1 MKKTIKTLKLKK
13 PIKNIKTKMAKK
25 IKKQI
30 IKKKSSSL
38 LTQSNVKELLLN
50 KEQLKIKLAG
60 SSSRSDKKSDVFF
73 DNLISVEELAVI
85 FRLAPQTIRNWVA
98 LRKIP
103 YVKLGRRHFF
113 QQGSLKR
120 WLNQKEEPLWQ

>member
-1 MKKTIKTLKLKK
+1 MSKYLEKGGYMRKKTIK
-13 PIKNIKTKMAKK
+13 NIKVLKSENKAP
-25 IKKQI
+25 
-30 IKKKSSSL
+30 KKKSSSL
-38 LTQSNVKELLLN
+38 LTQSNVKSLLLT
-50 KEQLKIKLAG
+50 KEQLKLKMSRFDDNK
-60 SSSRSDKKSDVFF
+60 SSVFF

-98 LRKIP
+98 LGKIP

-120 WLNQKEEPLWQ
+120 WLNKKEKPLWQ